1 MEMEIEMTMTEKRY
15 VDLTDQIVEDEGI
28 AKPTVF
34 AVLQWLDRN
43 EDQAPLIRVGDTGKL
58 TTRLRDSFISP
69 VGCGSDMQGAITGW
83 SDDGTVSFNGEGSV
97 DVGHAVEE
105 VIMGIENLRA
115 GNEDA

>member
-1 MEMEIEMTMTEKRY
+1 MTMTEKRY

-28 AKPTVF
+28 PKPMVF
-34 AVLQWLDRN
+34 AAMQWLDRN

-58 TTRLRDSFISP
+58 TTRLRESFMSP
-69 VGCGSDMQGAITGW
+69 VGCGSDMQTAITGW
-83 SDDGTVSFNGEGSV
+83 SHDGTVSFHGEGSI